1 MDRSDPPNNKKIF
14 LIGPPNC
21 GKTTLFN
28 WITGFKNK
36 TLNYPGS
43 TALVSAG
50 KLLEKYN
57 LPLQVIDTPGVYS
70 LFPKS
75 EDEEITVKSL
85 FTACDPFVILVLD
98 ASKLEVQLP
107 LFFQLKESGCSL
119 AIALTMGDLLP
130 QKHFHRALLEKS
142 LGTSVTAIKG
152 LTGEGVV
159 ELIEKIQKELDPNSK
174 AAQQGKKWGP
184 SQGNLSLKKDPRS
197 IHQIKEWDQNQMDE
211 CLKKSKKLIQNS
223 LFKSKKKDCTNKKKL
238 FYSDR
243 LDKLFLH
250 PKKGL
255 FLFAFIMFALFY
267 SIFWLSAPFM
277 SAVDNL
283 FTFFIDKTSQSLSS
297 YPYLSAFLSK
307 GLIASLGAVLVF
319 APQIFILF
327 IGISLLEDTGY
338 LARAVALMDG
348 PFSKIG
354 LSGRA
359 FLPFLSGH
367 ACAIPAT
374 MAVRSLS
381 SKREKWMSFFAI
393 PFMTCSA
400 RLPVYALLLSFLFYG
415 QSAWKPGLALSLIY
429 VISFFLGV
437 LAVLILNLFLKKE
450 EKELFLLDLP
460 VYRRP
465 VFKKVLRYAARQSQN
480 YLFKAGPA
488 IFIAAFA
495 IWLLSHLPLQP
506 DLPLE
511 EQIKQS
517 YAGQIGQMIEPLFQN
532 MGVDWRVGLA
542 LIAAF
547 TAREV
552 FVSVLVLVFSLTEAS
567 GTTESLLSAMKM
579 ASHSDG
585 APIFTTASVLALVV
599 FFMFSLQCL
608 STTAIVYKE
617 SGSFKLALS
626 QLITLNIL
634 AYVMATAVY
643 QGLSFFL

>member
-1 MDRSDPPNNKKIF
+1 MDRSDPPNKKKIF

-43 TALVSAG
+43 TARVSAG

-75 EDEEITVKSL
+75 EDEEVTVKSL
-85 FTACDPFVILVLD
+85 FTAGDPFVILVLD

-107 LFFQLKESGCSL
+107 LFFQLKESGCPL

-130 QKHFHRALLEKS
+130 QKHFHLALLEKS
-142 LGTSVTAIKG
+142 LGASVTAIKG

-174 AAQQGKKWGP
+174 ATQQGKKWGP
-184 SQGNLSLKKDPRS
+184 SQGNLSLKKDSRS

-223 LFKSKKKDCTNKKKL
+223 LFKSKKKDLKNKKKL

-243 LDKLFLH
+243 FDKLFLH

-255 FLFAFIMFALFY
+255 LLFAFIMFALFY

-381 SKREKWMSFFAI
+381 SKREKWLSFFAI

-465 VFKKVLRYAARQSQN
+465 VLKKVLRYAAGQSQN

-506 DLPLE
+506 DLPLG

-585 APIFTTASVLALVV
+585 TPIFTTASVLALVV